1 VASVPRWVLVVL
13 GAAVCV
19 AAADVAVI
27 VGADRGSGGVEQAG
41 DVVAVIDPA
50 KNRVTTL
57 VHVGGQPT
65 AVVAGFGGVW
75 VLNKGPGT
83 LTHIDAHSRRVVS
96 TLEPDATASD
106 LTLGAGGI
114 WFVGRAR
121 TNIGAPVEAAR
132 LERIQPSTGAVDR
145 TFDTRTGAF
154 VVAAG
159 AGAVWSTGNLGGHIR
174 GAARSDARTGAM
186 RKLEIGIYGDLVT
199 ADDNAVYYVGS
210 IGNRVARVSASTG
223 RLTNSLKLVS
233 NASLAAGHV
242 PATPTDVVVGG
253 GALWISESDGTV
265 LHLDPRLR
273 GITAAIPACRNAVAL
288 AYGEHA
294 VWVAC
299 GENTVVRID
308 PATGAR
314 GAPIAVGRLPRGIAA
329 GEGGVWVTLN

>member
-1 VASVPRWVLVVL
+1 VASLPRWVLAVL
-13 GAAVCV
+13 GVVVCV

-27 VGADRGSGGVEQAG
+27 VGAGGSRAPERAG
-41 DVVAVIDPA
+41 DDVAVIDPA
-50 KNRVTTL
+50 RNRVAAL
-57 VHVGGQPT
+57 VRVGTQPT
-65 AVVAGFGGVW
+65 AVVAGFGAVW
-75 VLNKGPGT
+75 VLNKGQGT
-83 LTHIDAHSRRVVS
+83 LTHIDARSRHVVS

-121 TNIGAPVEAAR
+121 KTAGAPAEAAR
-132 LERIQPSTGAVDR
+132 LERIEPSTGVVDR
-145 TFDTRTGAF
+145 RFDTRTGAF

-159 AGAVWSTGNLGGHIR
+159 GGAVWSTGYLGGHVR

-210 IGNRVARVSASTG
+210 IGNRVARLSARTG

-233 NASLAAGHV
+233 DASLAAGHV

-265 LHLDPRLR
+265 LHLDPALR
-273 GITAAIPACRNAVAL
+273 GIKAAIPACRNAVAL
-288 AYGEHA
+288 AYGERA

-299 GENTVVRID
+299 GDHTVVRID
-308 PATGAR
+308 PATGMR
-314 GAPIAVGRLPRGIAA
+314 GAPISVGRLPRGIAA
-329 GEGGVWVTLN
+329 CGGGVWVTLN